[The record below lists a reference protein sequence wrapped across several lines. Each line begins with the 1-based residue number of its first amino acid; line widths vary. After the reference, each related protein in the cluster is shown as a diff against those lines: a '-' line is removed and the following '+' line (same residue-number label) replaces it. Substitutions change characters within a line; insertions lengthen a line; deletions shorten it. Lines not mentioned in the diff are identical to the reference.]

1 MIDLT
6 FSKPVFKKLD
16 GSSKSESS
24 SLIPTTSN
32 FSAHETAY
40 QVPTDPFRDPTVRG
54 LMKVRTDKLT
64 ITPNLYINTLLLNP
78 QNKRKTP

>member
-16 GSSKSESS
+16 GSSKAESS
-24 SLIPTTSN
+24 SLIPTTLN
-32 FSAHETAY
+32 FSAHENAY
-40 QVPTDPFRDPTVRG
+40 QVPPDPFRGPRTGEGKNRQSND
-54 LMKVRTDKLT
+54 MKA
-64 ITPNLYINTLLLNP
+64 PNLYRNTLLLNP